1 METLNDY
8 LPTTPDLNAERL
20 DALRKLWPD
29 LFTNEG
35 KPNPTAVQAALGLGT
50 PAAERY
56 AFTWSGKTAARQQA
70 FAPTTYTLVP
80 DTARSFQPEKG
91 RHAIIEGENLHVL
104 KLLLAGYRERVKC
117 IYIDPPYNTGKDFVY
132 SDNYTEDK
140 QFYLEQTGGIQ
151 DGVRA
156 DTNPDTNGRYHSDW
170 LSMMYSRLL
179 LARQLLREDGY
190 LVISIDDAEAANL
203 KRLLDDV
210 MGEENFIATLVWDR
224 NRKNDAKFFSVGH
237 EYMIVYAKDKEFLRS
252 NGIILRAEKDGVDEV
267 KELFEQLRKEH
278 KDDWV
283 KVRQGLKD
291 FFSTLEDDDSR
302 KPLGRFTKVDEAGPY
317 RDDGNIN
324 WPGGNGPTYEIL
336 HPTTNRAS
344 KLPVSGWRY
353 PTAKR
358 FWEEYDKGKI
368 VFGQDETTVPSVRNN
383 LFDKNTQVMRS
394 VDFSY
399 AQTASQE
406 FAKIFGGKKV
416 FENPK
421 SISDIRRIVEYL
433 TEEDDI
439 VLDFFAGSGTTGHAV
454 MLANVN
460 RQFILVQLPEAIKET
475 SVAYAAGYRKISDI
489 TIERVKR
496 VVAGYGDTPQPLE
509 TGFRVWR
516 LESSRFPAA
525 TFQPKPDQSADEQL
539 AELKKYLAAKQ
550 AVLQLP
556 FAGGDDQPARIAE
569 ILLKNGFSLNYTLSE
584 PLPEYTAN
592 RIVRVTDQET
602 SATALLSLDDTLTDA
617 TVQQLSHQPPAEKFI
632 APERA
637 FNTTAKWNL
646 KMHLK
651 DNLLAT

>member
-20 DALRKLWPD
+20 ADLRRLWPD

-35 KPNPTAVQAALGLGT
+35 QPNPTAVQAALGLAT

-56 AFTWSGKTAARQQA
+56 AFTWSGKTAARQAA
-70 FAPTTYTLVP
+70 FAPTTATLVP
-80 DTARSFQPEKG
+80 DAARSFQPEQG
-91 RHAIIEGENLHVL
+91 RHAIVEGDNLQVL
-104 KLLLAGYRERVKC
+104 KLLLGGYRERVKC

-140 QFYLEQTGGIQ
+140 LPYWEQTGGIQ
-151 DGVRA
+151 EGLRT
-156 DTNPDTNGRYHSDW
+156 DTNPDTHGRYHSDW

-210 MGEENFIATLVWDR
+210 MGEENFIASLVWDR

-252 NGIILRAEKDGVDEV
+252 NGIVLRAEKDGVDEV
-267 KELFEQLRKEH
+267 KELFEQLKKEH

-283 KVRQGLKD
+283 KVRQGLKE
-291 FFSTLEDDDSR
+291 FFSALEDDDSR

-336 HPTTNRAS
+336 HPKTKRPS

-368 VFGQDETTVPSVRNN
+368 VFGPDETTVPSVRNN

-421 SISDIRRIVEYL
+421 SIGDLRRIVEYL

-460 RQFILVQLPEAIKET
+460 RQFILVQLPETTKET
-475 SVAYAAGYRKISDI
+475 SVAYSAGYRKISDL
-489 TIERVKR
+489 TIERAKR
-496 VVAGYGDTPQPLE
+496 VVAGYGDNPQPLE

-516 LESSRFPAA
+516 LEPSRFPAA
-525 TFQPKPDQSADEQL
+525 RFQPQPGQSADEQL
-539 AELKKYLAAKQ
+539 AELKKYLAQKQ
-550 AVLQLP
+550 ATLQLP
-556 FAGGDDQPARIAE
+556 FADDDQPARVAE

-584 PLPEYTAN
+584 PLPEYPAN
-592 RIVRVTDQET
+592 RIVRVLDQET
-602 SATALLSLDDTLTDA
+602 TRTALLALDDALTEA

>member
-20 DALRKLWPD
+20 ADLRRLWPD

-35 KPNPTAVQAALGLGT
+35 QPNPTAIQAALGLTT

-56 AFTWSGKTAARQQA
+56 AFTWSGKTAARQAA
-70 FAPTTYTLVP
+70 FAPTTTTLVP
-80 DTARSFQPEKG
+80 DAARSFQPEKG
-91 RHAIIEGENLHVL
+91 CHAIIEGDNLQVL

-140 QFYLEQTGGIQ
+140 LPYWEQTGGIQ
-151 DGVRA
+151 EGVRT

-210 MGEENFIATLVWDR
+210 MGEENFIASLVWDR

-252 NGIILRAEKDGVDEV
+252 NGIVLRAEKDGVEEV

-278 KDDWV
+278 KDDWA
-283 KVRQGLKD
+283 KVRLGLKD
-291 FFSTLEDDDSR
+291 FFSALEDEDSR
-302 KPLGRFTKVDEAGPY
+302 KPLGRFTKVDEDGPY

-336 HPTTNRAS
+336 HPNTKRAC

-421 SISDIRRIVEYL
+421 SISDLRRIVEYL

-460 RQFILVQLPEAIKET
+460 RQFILVQLPEATKDT
-475 SVAYAAGYRKISDI
+475 SVAYGAGYRKISDI

-516 LESSRFPAA
+516 LEPSRFPAA
-525 TFQPKPDQSADEQL
+525 TFQPKPGQSADEQL

-550 AVLQLP
+550 TALQLP
-556 FAGGDDQPARIAE
+556 FMDDDQPARVAE

-584 PLPEYTAN
+584 PLAEYPDN

-602 SATALLSLDDTLTDA
+602 NATALLSLDDAITDA

>member
-20 DALRKLWPD
+20 ADLRRLWPD

-35 KPNPTAVQAALGLGT
+35 HPNPTALQAALSLTT

-56 AFTWSGKTAARQQA
+56 AFTWSGKTTARQNA
-70 FAPTTYTLVP
+70 FSPTTATLVP
-80 DTARSFQPEKG
+80 DEDRSFQPEKG
-91 RHAIIEGENLHVL
+91 RHAIIEGDNLQVL

-132 SDNYTEDK
+132 PDNYTEGK
-140 QFYLEQTGGIQ
+140 VPYWEQTGGIQ
-151 DGVRA
+151 NGIRT

-179 LARQLLREDGY
+179 LARQLLRIDGY
-190 LVISIDDAEAANL
+190 LVVSIDDAEMANL

-210 MGEENFIATLVWDR
+210 FGEENFVASLVWDR

-237 EYMIVYAKDKEFLRS
+237 EYMIVYAKDKGYLKESGTVLRVDK
-252 NGIILRAEKDGVDEV
+252 EGVDEV
-267 KELFEQLRKEH
+267 RGLFEALRKEH
-278 KDDWV
+278 KDNWE
-283 KVRQGLKD
+283 KVRLGLKA
-291 FFSTLEDDDSR
+291 FFTELDDKDPR
-302 KPLGRFTKVDEAGPY
+302 KPLARFTKVDQEGPY
-317 RDDGNIN
+317 RDDGNIS
-324 WPGGNGPTYEIL
+324 WPGGGGPTYEVL
-336 HPTTNRAS
+336 HPETKKACKQPSR
-344 KLPVSGWRY
+344 GWVY
-353 PTAKR
+353 GTPER
-358 FWEEYDKGKI
+358 FWQKYSEGVV
-368 VFGQDETTVPSVRNN
+368 VFGSDETTVPSIRTN
-383 LFDKNTQVMRS
+383 LFDKTTQVMRS

-406 FAKIFGGKKV
+406 FAKIFDGKKI
-416 FENPK
+416 FQNPK
-421 SISDIRRIVEYL
+421 PISDIRRLVEYL
-433 TEEDDI
+433 TSEDDI

-454 MLANVN
+454 MQANGG
-460 RQFILVQLPEAIKET
+460 RQFILVQLPECIKE
-475 SVAYAAGYRKISDI
+475 SKSAYKEGYRKISDI
-489 TIERVKR
+489 TIERCR
-496 VVAGYGDTPQPLE
+496 RAVAGYGSAPQPLE

-516 LESSRFPAA
+516 LEPSRFPAA
-525 TFQPKPDQSADEQL
+525 TFQPKPGQSADEQL
-539 AELKKYLAAKQ
+539 AELKKYLADKRA
-550 AVLQLP
+550 ALQLP
-556 FAGGDDQPARIAE
+556 FMDDDQPARVAE

-584 PLPEYTAN
+584 QLSEYTHN

-602 SATALLSLDDTLTDA
+602 NKTALLCLDDALTDA

-632 APERA
+632 TPERA